1 MSVSAILTAA
11 VTALSTRYPTF
22 TVEAHGGQFTERE
35 LPLLLG
41 KAPALLVTCA
51 GVQNLTPSGETAFRG
66 DWRWALYVLA
76 LDAGATARA
85 PLALETALDLL
96 LWLPDQ
102 RWNRPDAFPVDPEQI
117 VADNLYTGHVN
128 TLRVALWGVT
138 WSQSFLFT
146 PE

>member
-1 MSVSAILTAA
+1 MSASAILDAA
-11 VTALSTRYPTF
+11 VTALAARYPTF

-41 KAPALLVTCA
+41 KAPALLATCA

-76 LDAGATARA
+76 LDSGATDRA

-96 LWLPDQ
+96 LWLPNQ
-102 RWNRPDAFPVDPEQI
+102 RWNRADAWPADPEQFS
-117 VADNLYTGHVN
+117 ADNLYTGHVN

-138 WSQSFLFT
+138 WSQSFLFA